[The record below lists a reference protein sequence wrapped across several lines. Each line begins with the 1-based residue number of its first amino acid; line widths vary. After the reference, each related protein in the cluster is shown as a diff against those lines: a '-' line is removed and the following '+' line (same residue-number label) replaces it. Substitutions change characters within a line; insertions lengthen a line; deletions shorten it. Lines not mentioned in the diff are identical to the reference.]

1 MPNYACVTVSNL
13 RKGDR
18 EFVSRSYQCNQKW
31 SKTFDTIAL
40 YIGLDLFYLNT
51 VFRFIWYQK
60 RQTDLVHACL
70 THGSV
75 RWKQKVWQVITLQCF
90 EWQQA
95 GYGLLC
101 LAKQDCGNLRNNLAL
116 LLPLMVKSANCAIPH
131 SSGINLDPGI
141 QEWRITPWV
150 VY

>member
-1 MPNYACVTVSNL
+1 MEAYRKIMPSYACVTVSNL

-18 EFVSRSYQCNQKW
+18 EFVSRSCQCNQKW

-101 LAKQDCGNLRNNLAL
+101 LAKQDYVEIWETIWPCSCHSWSNLQIVQFLIL
-116 LLPLMVKSANCAIPH
+116 LVS
-131 SSGINLDPGI
+131 
-141 QEWRITPWV
+141 T
-150 VY
+150 